1 MEKELKIHGRG
12 KIRLRP
18 DTVCADVTIEGLG
31 KTCAEA
37 LTKADEAFGRVK
49 ASLVKA
55 GFAED
60 ALKSADFRVN
70 ARYENVRGEK
80 GEWRQEFAGYEYRHA
95 LKLRFAA
102 DNALLSACASA
113 LAASGADPLLS
124 FSYTVGDLSAA
135 RDWLLREAV
144 KDCAKKALIL
154 AEAAC
159 VQLKEIVRIDYAPQD
174 KVFSSR
180 PVQPMRLNAAED
192 GARAMSFDLSPDD
205 IEAED
210 GVEIVWSIA

>member
-1 MEKELKIHGRG
+1 M
-12 KIRLRP
+12 
-18 DTVCADVTIEGLG
+18 
-31 KTCAEA
+31 
-37 LTKADEAFGRVK
+37 
-49 ASLVKA
+49 
-55 GFAED
+55 
-60 ALKSADFRVN
+60 
-70 ARYENVRGEK
+70 
-80 GEWRQEFAGYEYRHA
+80 
-95 LKLRFAA
+95 
-102 DNALLSACASA
+102 
-113 LAASGADPLLS
+113 
-124 FSYTVGDLSAA
+124 
-135 RDWLLREAV
+135 REAV